1 MLEMLNPTGG
11 DLLRFAATVVKVRS
25 KLNRAMKDDPAKA
38 QALAVETFCAPP
50 MATRRTPDIARL
62 RDDAKRFFG
71 WNSERW
77 SAQEASVR
85 ALIDNAQTYTVLH
98 DGLKVQCY
106 RWMPSA
112 ERQKL
117 VGLNN
122 AYKANKIRGRI
133 LLCHGWEGYALNFA
147 LLIQRALDAGYE
159 VHAFDHLAHGR
170 SEGTQS
176 GLPIALETLLT
187 VSAHVKKQHGDI
199 DVLVGHSLGGAAAS
213 WASAHKKIEPKR
225 LVLIAPFYDTRKL
238 SGLWAKAHFLSE
250 DIRAALQMGL
260 EKASG
265 KKFEDFMP
273 PALAE
278 KFATKPVLPVLILH
292 DQADKITA
300 FKHSAALAHACPTIT
315 LHEVRKVGHI
325 AVLADDASADVVM
338 EFIRS

>member
-11 DLLRFAATVVKVRS
+11 DILRFAATAIKVRS
-25 KLNRAMKDDPAKA
+25 KLNRAMKDNPVKA

-50 MATRRTPDIARL
+50 AATRRTPDVTRL

-71 WNSERW
+71 WSADRW
-77 SAQEASVR
+77 NAQEPAVQ
-85 ALIDNAQTYTVLH
+85 ALIDSAQTYVLLH
-98 DGLKVQCY
+98 DGLKVHCY

-112 ERQKL
+112 EKMKS
-117 VGLNN
+117 VSASKEN
-122 AYKANKIRGRI
+122 KARGRM

-147 LLIQRALDAGYE
+147 LLIQRAVDAGYE

-170 SEGTQS
+170 SEGTMS

-187 VSAHVKKQHGDI
+187 VSTHVRKNFGAI

-238 SGLWAKAHFLSE
+238 SGLWAKAHLLSE
-250 DIRAALQMGL
+250 DIRAALQLGL
-260 EKASG
+260 ENASG

-278 KFATKPVLPVLILH
+278 KFATKPALPVLILH
-292 DQADKITA
+292 DKADKITA
-300 FKHSAALAHACPTIT
+300 YKHSAALAALCTNIT
-315 LHEVRKVGHI
+315 LHGVRELGHI
-325 AVLADDASADVVM
+325 AVLADESCTDVVM
-338 EFIRS
+338 KFIQS

>member
-11 DLLRFAATVVKVRS
+11 DLLRFAATAVKVRT
-25 KLNRAMKDDPAKA
+25 KLNRAMKDDPVKA

-50 MATRRTPDIARL
+50 LATRRTPDVDRL

-71 WNSERW
+71 WSSERW
-77 SAQEASVR
+77 RTQEASVR
-85 ALIDNAQTYTVLH
+85 ALIDSAQHDTVLH
-98 DGLKVQCY
+98 DGLKVHCY
-106 RWMPSA
+106 RWSPSDV
-112 ERQKL
+112 KL
-117 VGLNN
+117 KSSATSRG
-122 AYKANKIRGRI
+122 AKIRGRM

-170 SEGTQS
+170 SGGTQS

-187 VSAHVKKQHGDI
+187 VATHVKKQHGEI

-213 WASAHKKIEPKR
+213 WASAHKKIAPKR

-238 SGLWAKAHFLSE
+238 SGLWAKAHLLSE
-250 DIRAALQMGL
+250 EVRAALQTGL
-260 EKASG
+260 EKTSG

-278 KFATKPVLPVLILH
+278 KFAAKAALSVLILH
-292 DQADKITA
+292 DPADKITA
-300 FKHSAALAHACPTIT
+300 FKHSAELAQSCANIT
-315 LHEVRKVGHI
+315 LHEVRKLGHI
-325 AVLADDASADVVM
+325 AVLADEASADAVM
-338 EFIRS
+338 QFVQS